1 MENKRTA
8 AWTIFVVDLASLLV
22 AGWFAWLTR
31 HAVLASGSGWTGS
44 GGFLSGLLFAVSL
57 LPFPIVGL
65 LIALR
70 QPENAIG
77 WLLLAIGF
85 TWYFGEA
92 LTGYGTYGVAVAR
105 LPLDTW
111 TLAFTDMLWVPPIG
125 LMGTSTLLLFPDGH
139 LPSPRWR
146 WFAWVCGVVLVLA
159 SVSILVGAPTMAD
172 SGFPNVENP
181 FLWGDQDAVVIRVCA
196 LQLLIGESDEV
207 VIFFHCSN
215 D

>member
-22 AGWFAWLTR
+22 AGSFAWLTR

-44 GGFLSGLLFAVSL
+44 GGFLSGLFFAVSL

-105 LPLDTW
+105 LSS
-111 TLAFTDMLWVPPIG
+111 AIEIG
-125 LMGTSTLLLFPDGH
+125 
-139 LPSPRWR
+139 
-146 WFAWVCGVVLVLA
+146 
-159 SVSILVGAPTMAD
+159 
-172 SGFPNVENP
+172 
-181 FLWGDQDAVVIRVCA
+181 
-196 LQLLIGESDEV
+196 
-207 VIFFHCSN
+207 
-215 D
+215 